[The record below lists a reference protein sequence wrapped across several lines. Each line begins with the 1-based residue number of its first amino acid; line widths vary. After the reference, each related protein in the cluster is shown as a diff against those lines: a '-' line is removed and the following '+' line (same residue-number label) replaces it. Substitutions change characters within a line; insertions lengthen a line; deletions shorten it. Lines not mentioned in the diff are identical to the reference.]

1 MSENHF
7 NNNTIQEEEIDL
19 LELFNEVK
27 NNLALIIGFT
37 ILGTVLS
44 LVFTLLILK
53 PHYESS
59 STLYIQPKVV
69 ENQLNYNDVVTSQKM
84 AVTYTEIAKS
94 NQVLNQV
101 SPYFT
106 KEIDEEKIKDALS
119 VDSVQDTQIISI
131 SATTIDPEL
140 SAKIVNRVVSVFVE
154 EVKQIMEID
163 NLRVIDVAIPNEQ
176 KVAPSNSLNVAIGTV
191 IGMMVG
197 LGIVFLRKVLN
208 RTIQSRQEAESLLGY
223 PVLGEIFLND

>member
-1 MSENHF
+1 MSENLF
-7 NNNTIQEEEIDL
+7 NNNIQEEEIDL

-44 LVFTLLILK
+44 LVFTLFILK

-69 ENQLNYNDVVTSQKM
+69 ENQLNYNDVLTSQKM

-106 KEIDEEKIKDALS
+106 KELDEEKIKDALS
-119 VDSVQDTQIISI
+119 VESVQDTQIISI

-191 IGMMVG
+191 LGMMVG

>member
-7 NNNTIQEEEIDL
+7 NNNNIQEDEIDL

-27 NNLALIIGFT
+27 NNLALIIGVT
-37 ILGTVLS
+37 VLGTVLS
-44 LVFTLLILK
+44 LVFTLFILK
-53 PHYESS
+53 PQYESS
-59 STLYIQPKVV
+59 STIYIQPKVV
-69 ENQLNYNDVVTSQKM
+69 ENQLNYNDVLTSQKM

-106 KEIDEEKIKDALS
+106 KELDEEKIKDALS
-119 VDSVQDTQIISI
+119 VESVQDTQIISI
-131 SATTIDPEL
+131 SATTFDPEL

-191 IGMMVG
+191 LGMMLG
-197 LGIVFLRKVLN
+197 LGIVFLRKMLN